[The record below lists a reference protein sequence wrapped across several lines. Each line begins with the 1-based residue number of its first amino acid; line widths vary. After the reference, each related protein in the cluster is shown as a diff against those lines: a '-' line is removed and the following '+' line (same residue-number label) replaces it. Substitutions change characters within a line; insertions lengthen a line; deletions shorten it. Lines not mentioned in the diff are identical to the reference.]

1 MALRSYFMERAR
13 LERIYRRA
21 RYRVELA
28 GGAIELGI
36 GERSPALDRHLEAVG
51 ASSWA
56 VVTACNPGS
65 VPLDEEENRRRTA
78 ELARRLSDAGWST
91 RPAAGLDPDGRWP
104 DEPGFLVEDAP
115 GGALRALA
123 GELGQAAIVA
133 GRRGGPAELIWIAAR
148 RQAPP
153 PVGR

>member
-1 MALRSYFMERAR
+1 MERER

-28 GGAIELGI
+28 DGAIDLGI
-36 GERSPALDRHLEAVG
+36 GERSPALDRHLESVG

-56 VVTACNPGS
+56 IVTACNPGS
-65 VPLDEEENRRRTA
+65 VALGEEENRRRTA
-78 ELARRLSDAGWST
+78 ELARRLADAGWST

-104 DEPGFLVEDAP
+104 DEPGYFVEDAP
-115 GGALRALA
+115 AGGVRALA
-123 GELGQAAIVA
+123 GELGQAAIVT
-133 GRRGGPAELIWIAAR
+133 GRRGGPAELVWIVPR

-153 PVGR
+153 PVER